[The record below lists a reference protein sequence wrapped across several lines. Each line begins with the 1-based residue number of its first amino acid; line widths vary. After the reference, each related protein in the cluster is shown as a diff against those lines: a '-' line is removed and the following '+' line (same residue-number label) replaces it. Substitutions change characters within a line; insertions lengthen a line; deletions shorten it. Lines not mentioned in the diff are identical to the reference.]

1 MIKLTIAF
9 SNNPRLYPLIDGT
22 VKPQNIELNFVQ
34 IHPAE
39 LFFRNLKYDEFDV
52 TEMSISDFLIAREKT
67 DGTKWQWSALPVFLL
82 KAFLWLNTYVNNRSC
97 VETPAD
103 LKGKRF
109 GVPDYQMTAALWMR
123 IVLQELYGIEHRD
136 VHWYIGRTKDV
147 SHGVLLGLDK
157 DPPPGVS
164 LNWLREDQTLD
175 RMLNE
180 GEIDAAWGFAPHYK
194 RGTENFR
201 SIDRYGDTPIVG
213 NPRIRRL
220 FPDGGKSIIAEYYQK
235 TGVFPVNHMVVV
247 KKYILENNPWVA
259 LELYKAFSRSK
270 ELAFERARTVA
281 AGYFF
286 FVEELV
292 KQQTAL
298 FGSDPYPQG
307 IRANAKMLNIL
318 MRGSFKEGLTKKLAQ
333 VEEIF
338 YSTTLDT

>member
-1 MIKLTIAF
+1 MLELTIAF
-9 SNNPRLYPLIDGT
+9 SKNPRLNPLIDGT

-52 TEMSISDFLIAREKT
+52 TEMSISDFLIARERT

-82 KAFLWLNTYVNNRSC
+82 KAFLWLNTYVNNGSG
-97 VETPAD
+97 VESAAD

-123 IVLQELYGIEHRD
+123 IVLRELFGIEHRD

-157 DPPPGVS
+157 DPPPDVS
-164 LNWLREDQTLD
+164 LNWLGEDQTLD
-175 RMLNE
+175 RMLDKAQ
-180 GEIDAAWGFAPHYK
+180 IDAAWGFAPLYE

-201 SIDRYGDTPIVG
+201 SIDRYGGTPIAG

-220 FPDGGKSIIAEYYQK
+220 FPDGGKSIISEYYQK

-247 KKYILENNPWVA
+247 KKHILENHPWVA
-259 LELYKAFSRSK
+259 LELYKAFSKSK
-270 ELAFERARTVA
+270 DLAFEQARTAA

-292 KQQTAL
+292 KQQTVV
-298 FGSDPYPQG
+298 FGSDPYPLG
-307 IRANAKMLNIL
+307 IRANAKMLEIL
-318 MRGSFKEGLTKKLAQ
+318 MQASFKEGLTKKLAR
-333 VEEIF
+333 VEEVF
-338 YSTTLDT
+338 YRTTLDT

>member
-1 MIKLTIAF
+1 MLELTIAF
-9 SNNPRLYPLIDGT
+9 SKNPRLNPLIDGT
-22 VKPQNIELNFVQ
+22 VRPQNVKLNFVQ

-52 TEMSISDFLIAREKT
+52 TEMSISDFLIARERS

-82 KAFLWLNTYVNNRSC
+82 KAFLWLNTYVNNSSR
-97 VETPAD
+97 VESAAD

-136 VHWYIGRTKDV
+136 VQWYVGRTKDV

-164 LNWLREDQTLD
+164 LNWLGEDQTLD
-175 RMLNE
+175 RMLDE
-180 GEIDAAWGFAPHYK
+180 GQIDAAWGFAPHYE
-194 RGTENFR
+194 RGSENFR
-201 SIDRYGDTPIVG
+201 SFDRYGGTPIAG

-220 FPDGGKSIIAEYYQK
+220 FRDGGKSIMTEYYQK

-247 KKYILENNPWVA
+247 KKHILENNPWAA

-270 ELAFERARTVA
+270 ELAFEQARTVA

-286 FVEELV
+286 FVEELD
-292 KQQTAL
+292 KQQSAI
-298 FGSDPYPQG
+298 FGSDPYPLG
-307 IRANAKMLNIL
+307 IRANAKMLNVL
-318 MRGSFKEGLTKKLAQ
+318 MQASFKEGLTKKLAR

-338 YSTTLDT
+338 YPTTLDT

>member
-1 MIKLTIAF
+1 MLELTIAF
-9 SNNPRLYPLIDGT
+9 SKNPRLNPLIDGT
-22 VKPQNIELNFVQ
+22 VKPQNVKLNFVQ

-52 TEMSISDFLIAREKT
+52 TEMSISDFLIARERT

-82 KAFLWLNTYVNNRSC
+82 KAFLWLNTYVNNSSR
-97 VETPAD
+97 VESAAD

-136 VHWYIGRTKDV
+136 VQWYVGRTKDV

-175 RMLNE
+175 RMLDE
-180 GEIDAAWGFAPHYK
+180 SQIDAAWGFAPHYE
-194 RGTENFR
+194 RGSENFR
-201 SIDRYGDTPIVG
+201 SFDRYGGTPIAG

-220 FPDGGKSIIAEYYQK
+220 FRDGGKSIVTEYYQK

-247 KKYILENNPWVA
+247 KKHILENNPWAA

-270 ELAFERARTVA
+270 ELAFEQARTVA

-286 FVEELV
+286 FVEELD
-292 KQQTAL
+292 KQQSAI
-298 FGSDPYPQG
+298 FGSDPYPLG
-307 IRANAKMLNIL
+307 IRANAKMLNVL
-318 MRGSFKEGLTKKLAQ
+318 MQASFKEGLTKKLAR

-338 YSTTLDT
+338 YPTTLDT

>member
-1 MIKLTIAF
+1 MLDLTIAF
-9 SNNPRLYPLIDGT
+9 SKNPRLTPLIERAVT
-22 VKPQNIELNFVQ
+22 PQNINLNFVQ

-52 TEMSISDFLIAREKT
+52 TEMSISDFLIARERS
-67 DGTKWQWSALPVFLL
+67 DGKRWQWSALPVFLL
-82 KAFLWLNTYVNNRSC
+82 KAFLWLNTYVNNDSQIKSA
-97 VETPAD
+97 AD

-123 IVLQELYGIEHRD
+123 IVFDELYGIKHRD
-136 VHWYIGRTKDV
+136 IYWHAGRTKDV

-164 LNWLREDQTLD
+164 LHWLGEDETLD
-175 RMLNE
+175 KMLDK
-180 GEIDAAWGFAPHYK
+180 GQIDAAWGFAPHYE
-194 RGTENFR
+194 RGSENFR
-201 SIDRYGDTPIVG
+201 NIDRYGGTPIAG

-220 FPDGGKSIIAEYYQK
+220 FPDGGKSIVTEYYQK

-247 KKYILENNPWVA
+247 KKHILEKDPWVA

-270 ELAFERARTVA
+270 DLAFEQARTVA

-292 KQQTAL
+292 KQQSAI
-298 FGSDPYPQG
+298 FGSDPYPLG
-307 IRANAKMLNIL
+307 IRANARMLDVL
-318 MRGSFKEGLTKKLAQ
+318 MQASFKEGLTKKLASI
-333 VEEIF
+333 EEIF